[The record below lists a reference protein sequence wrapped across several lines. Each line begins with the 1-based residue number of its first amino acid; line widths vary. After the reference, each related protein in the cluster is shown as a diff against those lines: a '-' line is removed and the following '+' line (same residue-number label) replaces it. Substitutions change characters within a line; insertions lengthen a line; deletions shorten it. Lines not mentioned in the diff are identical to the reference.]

1 MSMSYDTWTMPT
13 CDARVRS
20 LVMRMLSGAA
30 AASLYAYR
38 MEEALE
44 TVTHGL
50 MPDGSL
56 VVAAAPTE
64 LLSTVPAGFA
74 VDVRVD
80 LLKQSPDPMV
90 SLVAASTHLLGS
102 LTWASRAET
111 IAHIEAG
118 ALPPMVEAMLTAP
131 GARLGF
137 VDMEKVVLHDL
148 TGATPIPLEAL
159 EGAVTLIEDPY
170 AAFDL
175 VARHDNTT
183 LKDLCWAVMVGTVP
197 GFAIQKAPLPHV
209 CSPTADQVFCV
220 DVDPTGITV
229 MLVGR
234 HETLIAYA
242 RFATPATSHIELTAQ
257 VDRLMADA
265 TPRDALAC

>member
-13 CDARVRS
+13 CDDRARS
-20 LVMRMLSGAA
+20 LVMRMLAGAA

-38 MEEALE
+38 MDEALE
-44 TVTHGL
+44 TVAHGL
-50 MPDGSL
+50 TPDGSL
-56 VVAAAPTE
+56 VVAAAPTD

-74 VDVRVD
+74 VDVRLD
-80 LLKQSPDPMV
+80 LIKQSPDPMV
-90 SLVAASTHLLGS
+90 SLVAASTHLLGT
-102 LTWASRAET
+102 LVWAQRAET
-111 IAHIEAG
+111 VAHIEAG
-118 ALPPMVEAMLTAP
+118 TLPPLVETMLTVP

-137 VDMEKVVLHDL
+137 VEVEKMVLHDL

-159 EGAVTLIEDPY
+159 EGPAPLIEDPY

-175 VARHDNTT
+175 VARNDNTT

-209 CSPTADQVFCV
+209 CSHTADQVFCV

-242 RFATPATSHIELTAQ
+242 RFATPATSHLELTAQ
-257 VDRLMADA
+257 VDRLMAQA
-265 TPRDALAC
+265 TPPDALAG